1 MQGQPQIPDKFFFKI
16 GEVSRITGLPAY
28 VLRYWET
35 EFPRIKPQRT
45 GAGQRLYR
53 KKDIEC
59 ILKIK
64 HLLHE
69 RRYTIEGARKHLNAR
84 PRKKQSRDVDSTIE
98 EIRRELIALRRL
110 IK

>member
-16 GEVSRITGLPAY
+16 GEVSRITGLPDY

-35 EFPRIKPQRT
+35 EFSRIRPKRT
-45 GAGQRLYR
+45 AAGQRLYR

-59 ILKIK
+59 ILNIK

-84 PRKKQSRDVDSTIE
+84 PRKKKPRGIEATIQ
-98 EIRRELIALRRL
+98 EIRRDLIALRKL
-110 IK
+110 IE